1 MKTKHCNHLWQYKAI
16 NISRRNWKDLIS
28 GKNYFTPFNLCQL
41 FCQIWEMAMD
51 FWHTIIWLKNSMYTK
66 GEMNLKIKKGMKG
79 IFVYMMHINALSV
92 WEKVPSN
99 HFTQFHQ
106 QLIYRIGI
114 WQIPKTHVLSSK
126 YMYYNMMDLVW
137 PIVPTLWPLW
147 PQMIFVTKKHIQ
159 CWV

>member
-1 MKTKHCNHLWQYKAI
+1 
-16 NISRRNWKDLIS
+16 
-28 GKNYFTPFNLCQL
+28 
-41 FCQIWEMAMD
+41 MD

-114 WQIPKTHVLSSK
+114 WQIPNTHVLSK
-126 YMYYNMMDLVW
+126 CMYYDMMDLV
-137 PIVPTLWPLW
+137 
-147 PQMIFVTKKHIQ
+147 
-159 CWV
+159 